1 MNRFGKKTS
10 CHDHSFK
17 FLCRIRV
24 QGSMR
29 GPIVKDPAALEEK
42 YAVDLGAG
50 RGGPML
56 SPVGA

>member
-1 MNRFGKKTS
+1 MW
-10 CHDHSFK
+10 
-17 FLCRIRV
+17 
-24 QGSMR
+24 

-50 RGGPML
+50 MGGPML